1 MEHTQAWLAYRPA
14 SNAPAQSF
22 AVQTGQ
28 SGPIIDSIYQELDR
42 ALEAMFGA
50 RPCRGMAAGA
60 CQITLALDPALD
72 AEEYHITRCG
82 LAVDITAGGHR
93 GLLYGTF
100 ALLRH
105 LQLGEVNDG
114 FDQARTPSNPL
125 RMVNHWDNLDGSIER
140 GYSGR
145 SFFFA
150 GEEILINERTR
161 DYARLMASVGINAAS
176 INNVNVG
183 GPALELLT
191 GRYRSRLV
199 ELAGIFAGYGI
210 RLFLSISF
218 GSPVQIGGLD
228 TADPLDERVRQW
240 WKDTSR
246 SLFEGIPNFGG
257 FLVKA
262 DSEGSLGPFAYGRTH
277 ADGANMLAEAV
288 RPFGGIVIWRCFV
301 YNCRQ
306 DWRDNKTDRACQAY
320 ANFIGLDGQFA
331 DNVILQVKNGP
342 VDFQVREPVHP
353 LFGGM
358 QHTNLMLEVQ
368 IAQEYTGQ
376 QRHVCYLL
384 PWFREILDFRT
395 HNGQPYDT
403 VKDIVS
409 GKNSG
414 SRCCGMTAV
423 INTGNDPNWTGHD
436 LAAANLYG
444 YGRLAFETAL
454 SPETIAAEWIRLT
467 LGEDPLVRENVM
479 TILMMSW
486 PTYEKYTAPLAIGWM
501 VAPYNHFD
509 PSVDGYEYDRWGTYH
524 RISHSAIGRDRSS
537 RGTGYSQQYFEPLAS
552 MYDSI
557 DTCPEEMLLFFHRV
571 RFDHV
576 LSTGET
582 LLQHIYNTHFEG
594 VEDVER
600 MLALWQALEGRVDE
614 AVYERVLGRM
624 RFQLTHAKEWRDCIN
639 TYMHRVTEVPDEQG
653 RKIYD

>member
-1 MEHTQAWLAYRPA
+1 MDYTQAWLAYRPA
-14 SNAPAQSF
+14 DNAPAETF
-22 AVQTGQ
+22 AVQTAL
-28 SGPIIDSIYQELDR
+28 SGPIIDNIYREFDR

-50 RPCRGMAAGA
+50 RPQRGTADGA
-60 CQITLALDPALD
+60 CRITLALDPALN
-72 AEEYHITRCG
+72 AEGYCVARHG
-82 LAVDITAGGHR
+82 LAIDITAGGQS
-93 GLLYGTF
+93 GLLYGAF

-105 LQLGEVNDG
+105 LQLGEVDDG
-114 FDQARTPSNPL
+114 FARSCTPSNPL

-161 DYARLMASVGINAAS
+161 DYARLMASVGINAS
-176 INNVNVG
+176 VINNVNVG

-191 GRYRSRLV
+191 GRYRRRLV
-199 ELAGIFAGYGI
+199 ELAELFAGYGI
-210 RLFLSISF
+210 RLFLSIGF

-228 TADPLDERVRQW
+228 TADPLDGRVRQW
-240 WKDTSR
+240 WKDVSR
-246 SLFEGIPNFGG
+246 SLFEEIPGFGG

-288 RPFGGIVIWRCFV
+288 RPYGGIVIWRCFV
-301 YNCRQ
+301 YNCQQ
-306 DWRDNKTDRACQAY
+306 DWRDTKTDRACQAY

-384 PWFREILDFRT
+384 PWFCEILDFRT
-395 HNGQPYDT
+395 YNGQPFDT
-403 VKDIVS
+403 VKDLVS
-409 GKNSG
+409 GRNNG
-414 SRCCGMTAV
+414 SRCCGMATV
-423 INTGNDPNWTGHD
+423 INTGSDPNWTGHD

-444 YGRLAFETAL
+444 FGRLAFENTL
-454 SPETIAAEWIRLT
+454 SAGTIADEWIRLT
-467 LGEDPLVRENVM
+467 LGEDPLVREN
-479 TILMMSW
+479 TQAILMMSW

-509 PSVDGYEYDRWGTYH
+509 PFVDGYEYDRWGTYH
-524 RISHSAIGRDRSS
+524 RISHSAIGVDRSS

-552 MYDSI
+552 MYDRI
-557 DTCPEEMLLFFHRV
+557 ETCPEELLLFFHRV

-594 VEDVER
+594 VEDAAH
-600 MLALWQALEGRVDE
+600 MLALWQALEGRVDG

-624 RFQLTHAKEWRDCIN
+624 RFQLAHAKEWRDRIN
-639 TYMHRVTEVPDEQG
+639 TYMHRMTEIPDAQG
-653 RKIYD
+653 RHIYD